1 MTHPTAAVQHPTW
14 REIRAGFLAEPEVQ
28 QVYRD
33 LEPRFAVVRQLI
45 ELREKHGWSQRD
57 LAERAGMKQPQLARL
72 ETGQVEPKLET
83 LQRLAKAMGSRLTI
97 RFEDD
102 LQPA

>member
-1 MTHPTAAVQHPTW
+1 MTYPTAAVQHPSW
-14 REIRAGFLAEPEVQ
+14 REIRAGFLADPEVQ
-28 QVYRD
+28 QAYSD

-72 ETGQVEPKLET
+72 ETGQVEPKLDT

>member
-1 MTHPTAAVQHPTW
+1 MSHPSAAVQHPSW
-14 REIRAGFLAEPEVQ
+14 REIRAGFLADPEVQ
-28 QVYRD
+28 QAYLD
-33 LEPRFAVVRQLI
+33 LEPRYAVVRQLI
-45 ELREKHGWSQRD
+45 ELREQHGWSQRE

-72 ETGQVEPKLET
+72 ETGQVEPKLDT

-102 LQPA
+102 LQTA